1 VEFLIWSGAATTLA
15 GIAALIW
22 CIGMV
27 LRARKAATS
36 DTELRERLRRALP
49 ANIGALFLSVT
60 GLMLVIFGVV
70 FS

>member
-27 LRARKAATS
+27 LRTRQAAPS

-49 ANIGALFLSVT
+49 VNIGALFLSVT

>member
-1 VEFLIWSGAATTLA
+1 MEFLIWSGAATTLA

-27 LRARKAATS
+27 LRARKAAPS

-49 ANIGALFLSVT
+49 VNIGALFLSVT

>member
-27 LRARKAATS
+27 LRARQAAPS
-36 DTELRERLRRALP
+36 DTELCERLRRALP
-49 ANIGALFLSVT
+49 VNIGALFLSVT